1 MKCDRDESGTEYG
14 GIEHEH
20 IKLLSLS
27 SPPTAPLPPCRVIIP
42 AHGPTQDSCHHKA
55 PRCAFSSHI
64 VQLVSPLVVACT
76 GRYESVFAS
85 EH

>member
-27 SPPTAPLPPCRVIIP
+27 SPPTAPLPCRVIIP

-55 PRCAFSSHI
+55 PRCAFSILITYRS
-64 VQLVSPLVVACT
+64 VGFTAG
-76 GRYESVFAS
+76 GRAQWTVRVCVC
-85 EH
+85 